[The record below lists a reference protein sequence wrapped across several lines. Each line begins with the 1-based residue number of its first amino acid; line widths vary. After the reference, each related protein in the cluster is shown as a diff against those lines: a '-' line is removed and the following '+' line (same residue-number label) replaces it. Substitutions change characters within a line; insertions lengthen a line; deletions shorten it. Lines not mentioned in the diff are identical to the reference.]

1 MAVLAKTYT
10 CGLDGVN
17 GFPVEVEA
25 YISGGMVG
33 FEIVGLPS
41 AAVKE
46 SRDRIRA
53 AISVSHLPFPGG
65 KVTVNLAP
73 ADVRKEGTA
82 FELAIAMALLSAKL
96 PDAFRELDATI
107 FLGELSLQGRL
118 MPVRGALGMAITA
131 AEHGF
136 RNLILPEENAL
147 EVACIDGLRVYP
159 ANTLRQV
166 FDHMTG
172 EAPLTLQPK
181 MDFEELQ
188 RAAVIRNDL
197 KYVKGQ
203 PVARQA
209 LEVAAAGG
217 HNLLMVGIPGSGK
230 TMLARCLPGIL
241 PPMTYEE
248 ALETT
253 LIHSAAGELPE
264 NSGLMTIRPFRTPH
278 HNISMPAMIGGG
290 TRVKPGEVSL
300 SHNGVL
306 FLDELP
312 EFQRATLE
320 ALRQPLEDGFVTITR
335 VSGQSRYL
343 SRCMLVAGMNP
354 CPCGFYG
361 SKKKPCTCSA
371 AEIKRYL
378 SKISGPLLDRID
390 MQIEMDAVSVE
401 EIENAR
407 EQEDSATIRAR
418 VLKARKLQQE
428 RYHGLNIFCNAQLH
442 QEGLEQ
448 FCAMTK
454 EAKQLL
460 LSAVDR
466 FSISMRTYGRI
477 QKVARTIAD
486 LAGHEQ
492 IEISDV
498 AKAIQFRNLEGRF
511 WN

>member
-1 MAVLAKTYT
+1 MEN
-10 CGLDGVN
+10 LDC
-17 GFPVEVEA
+17 
-25 YISGGMVG
+25 
-33 FEIVGLPS
+33 EI
-41 AAVKE
+41 
-46 SRDRIRA
+46 
-53 AISVSHLPFPGG
+53 
-65 KVTVNLAP
+65 
-73 ADVRKEGTA
+73 
-82 FELAIAMALLSAKL
+82 
-96 PDAFRELDATI
+96 
-107 FLGELSLQGRL
+107 
-118 MPVRGALGMAITA
+118 
-131 AEHGF
+131 
-136 RNLILPEENAL
+136 
-147 EVACIDGLRVYP
+147 
-159 ANTLRQV
+159 
-166 FDHMTG
+166 
-172 EAPLTLQPK
+172 
-181 MDFEELQ
+181 
-188 RAAVIRNDL
+188 
-197 KYVKGQ
+197 
-203 PVARQA
+203 
-209 LEVAAAGG
+209 
-217 HNLLMVGIPGSGK
+217 
-230 TMLARCLPGIL
+230 
-241 PPMTYEE
+241 
-248 ALETT
+248 
-253 LIHSAAGELPE
+253 
-264 NSGLMTIRPFRTPH
+264 
-278 HNISMPAMIGGG
+278 
-290 TRVKPGEVSL
+290 
-300 SHNGVL
+300 GVL

-407 EQEDSATIRAR
+407 EQEDSATVRER
-418 VLKARKLQQE
+418 VLKARRIQQE
-428 RYHGLNIFCNAQLH
+428 RYRGLNIFCNAQLH
-442 QEGLEQ
+442 QEGMEQ
-448 FCAMTK
+448 FCTMTK

>member
-1 MAVLAKTYT
+1 
-10 CGLDGVN
+10 
-17 GFPVEVEA
+17 
-25 YISGGMVG
+25 
-33 FEIVGLPS
+33 
-41 AAVKE
+41 
-46 SRDRIRA
+46 
-53 AISVSHLPFPGG
+53 
-65 KVTVNLAP
+65 
-73 ADVRKEGTA
+73 
-82 FELAIAMALLSAKL
+82 
-96 PDAFRELDATI
+96 
-107 FLGELSLQGRL
+107 
-118 MPVRGALGMAITA
+118 
-131 AEHGF
+131 
-136 RNLILPEENAL
+136 
-147 EVACIDGLRVYP
+147 
-159 ANTLRQV
+159 
-166 FDHMTG
+166 MTG

-312 EFQRATLE
+312 EFQRPTLE

-407 EQEDSATIRAR
+407 EQ
-418 VLKARKLQQE
+418 VQ
-428 RYHGLNIFCNAQLH
+428 GF
-442 QEGLEQ
+442 
-448 FCAMTK
+448 F
-454 EAKQLL
+454 LL
-460 LSAVDR
+460 P
-466 FSISMRTYGRI
+466 
-477 QKVARTIAD
+477 
-486 LAGHEQ
+486 
-492 IEISDV
+492 
-498 AKAIQFRNLEGRF
+498 
-511 WN
+511 

>member
-1 MAVLAKTYT
+1 M
-10 CGLDGVN
+10 
-17 GFPVEVEA
+17 
-25 YISGGMVG
+25 
-33 FEIVGLPS
+33 
-41 AAVKE
+41 
-46 SRDRIRA
+46 
-53 AISVSHLPFPGG
+53 
-65 KVTVNLAP
+65 
-73 ADVRKEGTA
+73 
-82 FELAIAMALLSAKL
+82 
-96 PDAFRELDATI
+96 
-107 FLGELSLQGRL
+107 
-118 MPVRGALGMAITA
+118 
-131 AEHGF
+131 
-136 RNLILPEENAL
+136 
-147 EVACIDGLRVYP
+147 
-159 ANTLRQV
+159 
-166 FDHMTG
+166 
-172 EAPLTLQPK
+172 
-181 MDFEELQ
+181 
-188 RAAVIRNDL
+188 
-197 KYVKGQ
+197 
-203 PVARQA
+203 ARQA

-312 EFQRATLE
+312 EFQRPTLE

-371 AEIKRYL
+371 SEIKRYL

-407 EQEDSATIRAR
+407 EQEDSATVRER

-492 IEISDV
+492 IKISDV

>member
-1 MAVLAKTYT
+1 
-10 CGLDGVN
+10 
-17 GFPVEVEA
+17 
-25 YISGGMVG
+25 
-33 FEIVGLPS
+33 
-41 AAVKE
+41 
-46 SRDRIRA
+46 
-53 AISVSHLPFPGG
+53 
-65 KVTVNLAP
+65 
-73 ADVRKEGTA
+73 
-82 FELAIAMALLSAKL
+82 
-96 PDAFRELDATI
+96 
-107 FLGELSLQGRL
+107 
-118 MPVRGALGMAITA
+118 
-131 AEHGF
+131 
-136 RNLILPEENAL
+136 
-147 EVACIDGLRVYP
+147 
-159 ANTLRQV
+159 
-166 FDHMTG
+166 MTG
-172 EAPLTLQPK
+172 EKPLTLQPK
-181 MDFEELQ
+181 MDFNELQ

-264 NSGLMTIRPFRTPH
+264 NSGLMTVRPFRTPH

-290 TRVKPGEVSL
+290 ARVKPGEVSL
-300 SHNGVL
+300 AHNGVL

-312 EFQRATLE
+312 EFQRPTLE

-343 SRCMLVAGMNP
+343 SGCMLVAGMNP
-354 CPCGFYG
+354 CPCGFFG

-378 SKISGPLLDRID
+378 GKISGPLLDRID

-401 EIENAR
+401 EIENAQ
-407 EQEDSATIRAR
+407 EQEDSATVRAR
-418 VLKARKLQQE
+418 VLKARQLQQE
-428 RYHGLNIFCNAQLH
+428 RYRELKIFCNAQLH
-442 QEGLEQ
+442 QEGLERY
-448 FCAMTK
+448 CRMTK

-466 FSISMRTYGRI
+466 FSISMRAYGRI

>member
-217 HNLLMVGIPGSGK
+217 HNLL
-230 TMLARCLPGIL
+230 IL

-312 EFQRATLE
+312 EFQRPTLE

-371 AEIKRYL
+371 SEIKRYL

-407 EQEDSATIRAR
+407 EQEDSATVRAR

>member
-1 MAVLAKTYT
+1 
-10 CGLDGVN
+10 
-17 GFPVEVEA
+17 
-25 YISGGMVG
+25 
-33 FEIVGLPS
+33 
-41 AAVKE
+41 
-46 SRDRIRA
+46 
-53 AISVSHLPFPGG
+53 
-65 KVTVNLAP
+65 
-73 ADVRKEGTA
+73 
-82 FELAIAMALLSAKL
+82 
-96 PDAFRELDATI
+96 
-107 FLGELSLQGRL
+107 
-118 MPVRGALGMAITA
+118 
-131 AEHGF
+131 
-136 RNLILPEENAL
+136 
-147 EVACIDGLRVYP
+147 
-159 ANTLRQV
+159 
-166 FDHMTG
+166 
-172 EAPLTLQPK
+172 
-181 MDFEELQ
+181 
-188 RAAVIRNDL
+188 
-197 KYVKGQ
+197 
-203 PVARQA
+203 
-209 LEVAAAGG
+209 
-217 HNLLMVGIPGSGK
+217 MVGIPGSGK

-407 EQEDSATIRAR
+407 EQEDSATVRAR

>member
-1 MAVLAKTYT
+1 MLAKTYT
-10 CGLDGVN
+10 CGLEGVN
-17 GFPVEVEA
+17 GFPVEAEA
-25 YISGGMVG
+25 YVSGGMVG

-53 AISVSHLPFPGG
+53 AISVCGLRFPGG

-82 FELAIAMALLSAKL
+82 FELAIAVALLSCVT
-96 PDAFRELDATI
+96 PDAFQELEQTVL
-107 FLGELSLQGRL
+107 LGELSLQGRL
-118 MPVRGALGMAITA
+118 LPVRGALGMAITA
-131 AEHGF
+131 AERGF
-136 RNLILPEENAL
+136 SNLILPEENAM
-147 EVACIDGLRVYP
+147 EVACIDGLHVFPASSLTEVY
-159 ANTLRQV
+159 
-166 FDHMTG
+166 DHLTG
-172 EAPLTLQPK
+172 RKRLPEQPR
-181 MDFEELQ
+181 MSYEELQ
-188 RAAVIRNDL
+188 RSTTTRYDM

-203 PVARQA
+203 PVARHA

-217 HNLLMVGIPGSGK
+217 HNLLMVGVPGSGK

-241 PPMTYEE
+241 PPLTYDE

-264 NSGLMTIRPFRTPH
+264 NSGLMTQRPFRTPH
-278 HNISMPAMIGGG
+278 HNTSMPAMIGGG
-290 TRVKPGEVSL
+290 ARVKPGEVSL
-300 SHNGVL
+300 AHNGVL

-312 EFQRATLE
+312 EFQRSTLE

-335 VSGQSRYL
+335 VSGQSRYS
-343 SRCMLVAGMNP
+343 SRSMLVAGMNP

-361 SKKKPCTCSA
+361 SKKKPCACSPS
-371 AEIKRYL
+371 EIRRYL
-378 SKISGPLLDRID
+378 GKISGPLLDRID
-390 MQIEMDAVSVE
+390 IQVEMDAVSVE

-418 VLKARKLQQE
+418 VLAAREIQLE
-428 RYHGLNIFCNAQLH
+428 RYRDVGFFSNAQLT
-442 QEGLEQ
+442 QELLER
-448 FCAMTK
+448 FCPMK
-454 EAKQLL
+454 KDAKQLL
-460 LSAVDR
+460 LAAADR
-466 FSISMRTYGRI
+466 FSISMRAYGRI

-486 LAGHEQ
+486 LAGHE
-492 IEISDV
+492 ELELADV